1 VRQTQIHNAATGE
14 TVVRELT
21 DQENID
27 IETSVAEETAAVL
40 AKASARQS
48 AIDKLA
54 ALGLT
59 VDEIREAFGL
69 EGS

>member
-1 VRQTQIHNAATGE
+1 MRQTQIHNAATGE